1 MTSASARL
9 TAAYR
14 ATLAASVGGLLARL
28 LVAWLILWNP
38 DRPIWSAAR
47 IGELAAPWIEG
58 AQAFAAQQ
66 TIGWLAALTA
76 DATRTPLAAVL
87 PFGIPPG
94 LIGSSAAGGTIADLT
109 SLIPAIWWARLT
121 AGASREDAAHAAAE
135 WLGRVA
141 GSEPYRAANAV
152 TVWNA
157 ARDPRLTGRIRR
169 DARPGACDFCRELA
183 RRGYT
188 SARAGFAAHGHCRCT
203 AEPEIGT

>member
-1 MTSASARL
+1 MSAASARL

-14 ATLAASVGGLLARL
+14 ATLSASVGGLLARL
-28 LVAWLILWNP
+28 IIAWLILWNP

-58 AQAFAAQQ
+58 AQMFAAQQ
-66 TIGWLAALTA
+66 TIGWLAALVA
-76 DATRTPLAAVL
+76 DATRTPLGRVA
-87 PFGIPPG
+87 PFRIPPELVG
-94 LIGSSAAGGTIADLT
+94 RSAAGGTIAELT
-109 SLIPAIWWARLT
+109 GLIPAIWWARLMG
-121 AGASREDAAHAAAE
+121 GASREDAAHAAAE

-157 ARDPRLTGRIRR
+157 ARDPRLTGRVRR
-169 DARPGACDFCRELA
+169 DARAGACAWCRELA
-183 RRGYT
+183 ERGYT